1 MVTRVADR
9 IAPSLTLRG
18 VKGAIAAGHP
28 LTAEAGADVLR
39 EGGNAVDACLGAAF
53 VSWVAESPL
62 TGPGGGGFM
71 LVYRARD
78 RTASLHDFFVALP
91 GCGLERNPRAEL
103 EEIDVDFEGSTHQ
116 IFNVGAGSVAVPGA
130 PLGLESVH
138 GRYGSLSWET
148 LLEPA
153 IDLARSG
160 VELTGSQAYLHELLD
175 PILRHTEGG
184 QAIYGPAGERLTGG
198 ERLVMSDLATTLE
211 ALRDRGA
218 QDLYT
223 GELGRLI
230 ADDQAERGG
239 AVTVDDLAAY
249 RVVRRR
255 PIDAGFLGHRFLSN
269 PPPSS
274 GGVLIGYGLR
284 LLERLELGGAAGT
297 ADAVSALAEVMRE
310 QAWVRGGTFTTDL
323 YRGGLAARLGAEE
336 ALAAALERI
345 VAGRPPVPERKAA
358 WGTTHIS
365 VVDARGNA
373 ASLTASTGAGSGVIV
388 PGTGI
393 HLNNMLGEYD
403 LNPPGRE
410 GRPGTRMTS
419 MMAPSL
425 VLKGERPRLVVG
437 SAGSLRLRGAIM
449 QIVANVVAHGHG
461 VEEAIRA
468 PRVHLDDGHLHCEGG
483 SDLAALDE
491 LERRG
496 YDVVRWRRTNLYFGG
511 AAAVEL
517 LEDGTLAAAGDPR
530 RGGHGVVVAA

>member
-1 MVTRVADR
+1 MVTRAADGL
-9 IAPSLTLRG
+9 APSLTLRG

-78 RTASLHDFFVALP
+78 RTASLHDFFVSLP
-91 GCGLERNPRAEL
+91 GCGLERSPRAEL

-130 PLGLESVH
+130 PLGLEGVH
-138 GRYGSLSWET
+138 GRYGSLPWAT
-148 LLEPA
+148 LIEPA
-153 IDLARSG
+153 IGLARSG

-184 QAIYGPAGERLTGG
+184 QAIYGPAGERLMAG

-218 QDLYT
+218 EDLYT
-223 GELGRLI
+223 GELGRQI
-230 ADDQAERGG
+230 AADQAERGG
-239 AVTVDDLAAY
+239 AVSAKDLAAY

-255 PIDAGFLGHRFLSN
+255 PIDATFLGRRFLSN

-274 GGVLIGYGLR
+274 GGVLIAYGLR

-297 ADAVSALAEVMRE
+297 ANAVSALAEVMRE

-323 YRGGLAARLGAEE
+323 YRGGLAARLGAEN
-336 ALAAALERI
+336 ALEAALERI
-345 VAGRPPVPERKAA
+345 AAGRPPVPERKAA

-410 GRPGTRMTS
+410 GRPGTRLTS

-425 VLKGERPRLVVG
+425 VLEGERPRLVVG

-449 QIVANVVAHGHG
+449 QIVANVVAHGYG

-483 SDLAALDE
+483 TDPATLAE

-511 AAAVEL
+511 AAAVVL
-517 LEDGTLAAAGDPR
+517 LKDGTLAAAGDPR